1 MSPETPGQPPDHAT
15 LAVPNQPA
23 AVEGAESALLAA
35 LTRHGYPK
43 AALFALRLCYH
54 EAISNSFRHGH
65 RDLPAS
71 TPVMFSYRVTPATVE
86 LVFQDR
92 GPGFDPDAVP
102 DPTTDENLERGSG
115 RGLLLIRAY
124 MAETEYSDRG
134 TRLRLLY
141 RRPAGT

>member
-71 TPVMFSYRVTPATVE
+71 TLE